1 MIETKH
7 RNKIQAAP
15 LGRLCKEY
23 EEIAHRSLSLPQ
35 DTAQL
40 MELSAF
46 VQKTES
52 ATIYEMEQKL
62 DKSKDRLVFLMD
74 YAQFSPTDMRLNSK
88 VFDWHNR
95 MADIFEEHKINM
107 REKREQFE
115 ENLRYKRERFIEEL
129 EGYSK
134 QVIYVIFMYFNR

>member
-1 MIETKH
+1 
-7 RNKIQAAP
+7 
-15 LGRLCKEY
+15 
-23 EEIAHRSLSLPQ
+23 
-35 DTAQL
+35 

-46 VQKTES
+46 VAKTET
-52 ATIYEMEQKL
+52 ATIYEMEKKL

-88 VFDWHNR
+88 VFDWHSR
-95 MADIFEEHKINM
+95 MSDIFEEHKMNM

-115 ENLRYKRERFIEEL
+115 ENLQYKRERFIEEL

-134 QVIYVIFMYFNR
+134 QVRLPA